1 MAVRYVV
8 DGNFTAQHM
17 KMRRPECDIA
27 LADGL
32 GYMVEDGPYQNHVS
46 SAHETKEVRILDT
59 WTTPFHLDGSN
70 RNHLVKTTVL

>member
-1 MAVRYVV
+1 MALHYVV
-8 DGNFTAQHM
+8 DGNFTTQHM

-46 SAHETKEVRILDT
+46 SAQETKEVCILDT
-59 WTTPFHLDGSN
+59 WTTPFHLD
-70 RNHLVKTTVL
+70 T